1 MDNSKP
7 NPDRDRLQ
15 DLQASGRVKADEAAD
30 LHDALSSHAARVAT
44 KDPSTGVGG
53 GKMNQIHLAFLSGKI
68 DERTLR
74 AQTNKLTV
82 VGAVVMSLVT
92 FLTWSVVDRSW
103 GDWSTLRVGGSV
115 GMGVTWAVSMHY
127 FFLAKWRDKLIRL
140 RSEAGALRP
149 IAIADAHQ
157 CPSCLSEEFKSYT
170 PKNWIMRHWVWNPGL
185 AINEVVLGQR
195 IPKLMRTCDACGG
208 QSYPC
213 PHCAQSID
221 LMTWSRGQAFGH
233 WGGLHCPHCHGE
245 IESLCNVFAWPFRAA
260 GKLLSAPFRS
270 GGSR

>member
-1 MDNSKP
+1 M
-7 NPDRDRLQ
+7 
-15 DLQASGRVKADEAAD
+15 G
-30 LHDALSSHAARVAT
+30 
-44 KDPSTGVGG
+44 
-53 GKMNQIHLAFLSGKI
+53 
-68 DERTLR
+68 
-74 AQTNKLTV
+74 TV
-82 VGAVVMSLVT
+82 VGENDGA
-92 FLTWSVVDRSW
+92 
-103 GDWSTLRVGGSV
+103 GDGAKVGGSEIVGTSRGAGVGIDVGARVGGSV

-208 QSYPC
+208 QSCPC

-233 WGGLHCPHCHGE
+233 WGGLHCPHCHGDPPCH
-245 IESLCNVFAWPFRAA
+245 L
-260 GKLLSAPFRS
+260 
-270 GGSR
+270 GSCPWG